1 MPAPVTSQL
10 CKNGD
15 PGPQSFASQLPEP
28 HADLGRFDLDR
39 QTISVTGPVDAN
51 LTAGGRQRQTSTLA
65 CLSPLPSLIQMPFDE
80 RVQAGIEIKQ
90 GSRVPVPVDDR
101 VSARGDLAW
110 AISVGGIGVVG
121 FAVLLLFTWYYAA
134 TLFLIFAGMLLGV
147 ALNAM
152 TNLLGRV
159 IQLPHALRL
168 TIVCLVL
175 AGLLSGVVFLG
186 GTTIAQQA
194 KVLSDTIK
202 SQLVTVKGFL
212 EKNGID
218 TGYFDL
224 GNPAATAPGSPSS
237 ETPAAAPARTLPSAS
252 EFASSGGAIVSQT
265 LKLLLGTLS
274 AVGNF
279 FIVLF
284 LGLTFAAQ
292 PNVYRKGL
300 LFMAPA
306 RHRDR
311 ATIIVDRIGDTLERW
326 LIAQILT
333 MAAVFLVTWIGL
345 ALIGI
350 QSSFILGIQAG
361 LLAFIPT
368 VGALLAGL
376 IVVLASLASGWVAA
390 LSAFLLFLGVHALE
404 SYILTPIIQRQ
415 ALDIPPATLFAF
427 QILLGVVFG
436 IWGLALALPL
446 MAIVKVMIDYFKAE
460 EITPAAAAA

>member
-1 MPAPVTSQL
+1 
-10 CKNGD
+10 
-15 PGPQSFASQLPEP
+15 LPN
-28 HADLGRFDLDR
+28 
-39 QTISVTGPVDAN
+39 S
-51 LTAGGRQRQTSTLA
+51 
-65 CLSPLPSLIQMPFDE
+65 
-80 RVQAGIEIKQ
+80 
-90 GSRVPVPVDDR
+90 VDDR
-101 VSARGDLAW
+101 VPARSDLAW
-110 AISVGGIGVVG
+110 AISVGGIGVVA
-121 FAVLLLFTWYYAA
+121 FAALLLFMWYFAA
-134 TLFLIFAGMLLGV
+134 TLFLVFAGMLLGV

-152 TNLLGRV
+152 SNLLERV
-159 IQLPHALRL
+159 IRLPHALRL

-186 GTTIAQQA
+186 GSTMAQQA

-202 SQLVTVKGFL
+202 SQLVTVKAFL
-212 EKNGID
+212 EKNGVD
-218 TGYFDL
+218 TSYFNL
-224 GNPAATAPGSPSS
+224 GNASTAPAAGSPPS
-237 ETPAAAPARTLPSAS
+237 EAPAPAAPRNLPSAS

-265 LKLLLGTLS
+265 LKLLLGTVS

-292 PNVYRKGL
+292 PSVYRNGL

-306 RHRDR
+306 RHRAR
-311 ATIIVDRIGDTLERW
+311 ATIIVDRIGETLERW
-326 LIAQILT
+326 LIAQMLT

-376 IVVLASLASGWVAA
+376 IVVLASLASGWIAA
-390 LSAFLLFLGVHALE
+390 LSAFGLFLGVHALE
-404 SYILTPIIQRQ
+404 SYVLTPIIQRQ

-460 EITPAAAAA
+460 QEAPVAAAA